1 MDTNS
6 FKTFSA
12 KKGDIDKKWLLV
24 DAEGISLGRL
34 ASNVATFLR
43 GKHKPTFTPHMDT
56 GDNVVVINAEKI
68 QLTGKKLQ
76 QKQYFRHTEYPGGEK
91 FTSAEEMME
100 KDPTWIIK
108 NAVKGML
115 PKNKL
120 SSKLMTNLRV
130 YAGPVHEQEAQ
141 QPKKIEL

>member
-12 KKGDIDKKWLLV
+12 KQGDIDKKWLLV

-100 KDPTWIIK
+100 NDPTWIIK

-141 QPKKIEL
+141 QPEKIEL